1 MSTPETG
8 TLSVSRDRRGIA
20 TIALDRP
27 AVRNAMTPRMMGE
40 LAAAVAALGAEE
52 AVRAIVLRGNG
63 PVFCAGA
70 DLNWMRDTEGAGPNE
85 IAADSRRL
93 QTMYEALASCP
104 KTTIARVHGAAM
116 AGALGLVAC
125 CDVALA
131 SAATRF
137 CLSEVRVGLAPGIVS
152 SFLLPRI
159 GPGWLR
165 YFAVGAVVF
174 GPEEAVRAGLIH
186 ETAADQADLDARVEA
201 HCKRALAASPEA
213 VAATKALLAEMGAAH
228 DTALFETA
236 LSWNVRTRGSEAAR
250 EGIGAFL
257 EGRAPRWAV
266 EQDAVRPTGAGRAG
280 EGRDYSG

>member
-1 MSTPETG
+1 MPQTA
-8 TLSVSRDRRGIA
+8 TLSISRDRRGIA

-27 AVRNAMTPRMMGE
+27 AVRNAMNPQMMEE
-40 LAAAVAALGAEE
+40 LAAAAVALGAED

-70 DLNWMRDTEGAGPNE
+70 DLNWMRDIEGAGTDDV
-85 IAADSRRL
+85 AADSRRL
-93 QTMYEALASCP
+93 QAMYEALASCP

-125 CDVALA
+125 CDVAVA
-131 SAATRF
+131 ATATRF
-137 CLSEVRVGLAPGIVS
+137 CLSEVRIGLAPGIVS

-165 YFAVGAVVF
+165 YFAIGAVVF
-174 GPEEAVRAGLIH
+174 GTEEAVRAGLIH
-186 ETAADQADLDARVEA
+186 ETATGPGDLDVKVEA

-213 VAATKALLAEMGAAH
+213 VAATKALLAEMGAARNA
-228 DTALFETA
+228 ALFETA
-236 LSWNVRTRGSEAAR
+236 LSWNVRTRSSQAAR

-257 EGRAPRWAV
+257 EGPSPAWRI
-266 EQDAVRPTGAGRAG
+266 E
-280 EGRDYSG
+280 